1 MKHPSLFERLCG
13 ELTLLE
19 AWKMVKAKNTAGGI
33 DGFSVRQ
40 YDEDIGNHLAEII
53 TELRAGKWEPYPY
66 LRVEIPKSNNEKRRL
81 GLLSVKDK
89 IVQQAILNL
98 IHPRLDCL
106 FLNNSYGYRPGKGP
120 VKAVNRT
127 RDFMLT
133 IRDGW
138 VLRLDVDNFF
148 DTVNHEILFGR
159 LAHYINDEE
168 MCRLVH
174 LCVTMGN
181 VSRNDK
187 WLDNKAGLPQGA
199 LLSPLLGLMRKK
211 FLIRVVTAPSYDC
224 RFPDEDTRYVRYADD
239 FVLFATNEDE
249 ARMWAGQIATFLQS
263 RLQLALN
270 QPYHIA
276 PCSEGFEFLGIRIK
290 DTGYS
295 LSDKKLHDLTQRI
308 GAFGFDANGVLD
320 ASSIKS
326 YSGIKNYYGRLLP
339 QALLKQF
346 DDLLVQ
352 RLKQLVAEHHDAIAN
367 KSVLEASV
375 GTIDFMSDECILNK
389 KELCRSVVEAYLK
402 ASANGSAISP
412 AEQNRR
418 IVTKRKVEFH
428 RREAEGAELIL
439 NTPGTF
445 LSVAGGSVLVK
456 KQNAVLSKHPLSAL
470 RHITVLTRGVSLS
483 SNMVDVCVEHKI
495 PIDFFDGSGKHKA
508 SVLAPKYMEATLWGK
523 QAAMADVMRFELGRR
538 ILVGKV
544 RNQLNLVKYYD
555 KYHSRDDHALAQT
568 AANTIALLD
577 QWLEQL
583 KGIDFVDNYRE
594 ALMAVEA
601 QSASVYWQYI
611 RTLVADDG
619 VGFEQRVRQGATDL
633 FNAMLNYGYALL
645 YARVWQA
652 LLAAKLNPYHSVIH
666 VRQQGKPTLV
676 FDVVELFRAQAV
688 DRVVVSM
695 VQKHLPLH
703 ITQGKLSA
711 DTRAMLAKNII
722 ERFNRYE
729 KYRGEEM
736 LFSQIIHRQ
745 ASELARTVESG
756 ATFKPY
762 IGKW

>member
-13 ELTLLE
+13 EHTLHE
-19 AWKMVKAKNTAGGI
+19 AWKMVKAKNASGGI

-40 YDEDIGNHLAEII
+40 YDEDIGSHLAEII

-66 LRVEIPKSNNEKRRL
+66 LRVEVPKSNNEKRRL

-106 FLNNSYGYRPGKGP
+106 FVNNSYGYRPGKGP

-159 LAHYINDEE
+159 LAPYIKDEE
-168 MCRLVH
+168 ICRLVH
-174 LCVTMGN
+174 LCVAMGN

-187 WLDNKAGLPQGA
+187 WHDNKSGLPQGA
-199 LLSPLLGLMRKK
+199 LLSPLLANFMLHPFDQFVLSR
-211 FLIRVVTAPSYDC
+211 TP
-224 RFPDEDTRYVRYADD
+224 RYVRYADD
-239 FVLFATNEDE
+239 FVLFASNEEE
-249 ARMWAGQIATFLQS
+249 ARLWTSQIASFLQS
-263 RLQLALN
+263 RLQLGLN

-276 PCSEGFEFLGIRIK
+276 PCGQGFEFLGIRIQ
-290 DTGYS
+290 DAGYS
-295 LSDKKLHDLTQRI
+295 LSDKKLRDLTQRI

-339 QALLKQF
+339 QTLLKQF

-352 RLKQLVAEHHDAIAN
+352 RLKQLVADNHASIAN

-375 GTIDFMSDECILNK
+375 GTVDFLSNECLLNK
-389 KELCRSVVEAYLK
+389 KELCRSIVQEYLEAK
-402 ASANGSAISP
+402 SHDNVTSS

-418 IVTKRKVEFH
+418 IVSKRKVEFH

-445 LSVAGGSVLVK
+445 LSVAGGIVVVK

-483 SNMVDVCVEHKI
+483 SNTVGVCMEHKI
-495 PIDFFDGSGKHKA
+495 PIDFFDGSGKHRA

-611 RTLVADDG
+611 RALVADDG

-652 LLAAKLNPYHSVIH
+652 LLAAKLNPYDSVIH

-695 VQKHLPLH
+695 VQKRQPLH
-703 ITQGKLSA
+703 IAQGKLSA
-711 DTRAMLAKNII
+711 DTRAKLAKNII

-736 LFSQIIHRQ
+736 IFSQIIHRQ
-745 ASELARTVESG
+745 ASEIARTVETG